1 MMLAFDINSVKWN
14 VPLFCWSHRSQV
26 DGCAT
31 TRLNTTIK
39 TSKLKHHNHTA
50 PMKSHIY
57 RDVLFY

>member
-39 TSKLKHHNHTA
+39 TSKLKQHNHTA
-50 PMKSHIY
+50 PM
-57 RDVLFY
+57 